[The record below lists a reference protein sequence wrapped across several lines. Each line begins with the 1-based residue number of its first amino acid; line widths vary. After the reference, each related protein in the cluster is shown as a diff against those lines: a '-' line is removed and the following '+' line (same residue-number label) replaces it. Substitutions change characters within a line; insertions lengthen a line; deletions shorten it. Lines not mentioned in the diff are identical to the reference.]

1 MDFAL
6 VIVAILALSGFVK
19 GLTGFGEAVIGV
31 GLLSIVLSPQ
41 EAVVLMIIP
50 IMFSNISLVREL
62 GFETVKSLMD
72 SYLILVSS
80 VFAGTLVGMFF
91 LEVVPSGVLSV
102 IIGVILI
109 LYSLIK
115 FRNVD
120 IQQFYDSRFP
130 EKIKKPLK
138 GLMGFSG
145 GFIFGSTSI
154 GALIVIYL
162 EYLDL
167 SREKFVGFLG
177 FVFLLI
183 SSVRVGFSYTLGYYS
198 GSDMLFMSLLASIP
212 VVIGVKA
219 GSLIGR
225 KRSNEL
231 HEKLVLILF
240 ALIGLRLITG

>member
-1 MDFAL
+1 MSITLIIA
-6 VIVAILALSGFVK
+6 AILVLSGLVK
-19 GLTGFGEAVIGV
+19 GLVGFGEAVIGV

-50 IMFSNISLVREL
+50 IMVSNVSLVREL
-62 GFETVKSLMD
+62 GFETVKSLLDNYMV
-72 SYLILVSS
+72 LVLS
-80 VFAGTLVGMFF
+80 VFAGTLLGMFF
-91 LEVVPSGVLSV
+91 LEVIPSGVLSV

-109 LYSLIK
+109 SYSLIK
-115 FRNVD
+115 FRD
-120 IQQFYDSRFP
+120 IGIQQLYYHRIP
-130 EKIKKPLK
+130 EGIKKLLT
-138 GLMGFSG
+138 GLLGFSG

-183 SSVRVGFSYTLGYYS
+183 SAVRVGFSYTLGYYS

-212 VVIGVKA
+212 VFIGVKF

-225 KRSNEL
+225 KESNEM

-240 ALIGLRLITG
+240 TVIGLRLIAG